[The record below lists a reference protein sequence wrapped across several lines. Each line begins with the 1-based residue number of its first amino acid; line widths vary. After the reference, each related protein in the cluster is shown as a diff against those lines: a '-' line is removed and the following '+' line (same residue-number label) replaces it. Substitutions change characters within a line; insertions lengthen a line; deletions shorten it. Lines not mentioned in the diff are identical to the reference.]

1 MLLYHFSTLWF
12 HHVTITDFT
21 VMWQSESVV
30 YHHTDVTTLPSA
42 GRPSQREEEE
52 RRDAVYAP
60 GHAQGTTVTL
70 FLLTV
75 LYMAIYQKLPSKD
88 LS

>member
-1 MLLYHFSTLWF
+1 M
-12 HHVTITDFT
+12 
-21 VMWQSESVV
+21 
-30 YHHTDVTTLPSA
+30 YHHSYVTTLPSA
-42 GRPSQREEEE
+42 RGPSQREEEE

-70 FLLTV
+70 FLLTL
-75 LYMAIYQKLPSKD
+75 LYMSIYQKITIKN